1 MEDIDNFN
9 DNQAA
14 ELDEQ
19 TKQTKEY
26 IQNII
31 DGLSL
36 DEYDDMAAFLSDY
49 LGSDTTLKAMI
60 DGINTQIAI
69 KVDKV
74 EGKSLIDAE
83 YASSQSTQDNL
94 EFLSVTID
102 EENEIEAIA
111 LTEVIDSGTYT
122 TYIYYYDGYLREL
135 FVSSDAVYTAKS
147 GQPIVEIG
155 NLSIN
160 DSTTNSVS
168 LTLTST
174 KGTKTTMFLSTKSS

>member
-1 MEDIDNFN
+1 MFRLDSSARKIDTVMVMLLYFLFAITAFILILVGIKEYKHTTEVMN
-9 DNQAA
+9 DNYEVRTA
-14 ELDEQ
+14 
-19 TKQTKEY
+19 T
-26 IQNII
+26 
-31 DGLSL
+31 S
-36 DEYDDMAAFLSDY
+36 Y
-49 LGSDTTLKAMI
+49 LTEKIRQHDTGYGISTL
-60 DGINTQIAI
+60 
-69 KVDKV
+69 
-74 EGKSLIDAE
+74 
-83 YASSQSTQDNL
+83 
-94 EFLSVTID
+94 TID

-135 FVSSDAVYTAKS
+135 FVSSDAVYTAES

>member
-1 MEDIDNFN
+1 MN
-9 DNQAA
+9 DNYEVRTA
-14 ELDEQ
+14 
-19 TKQTKEY
+19 T
-26 IQNII
+26 
-31 DGLSL
+31 S
-36 DEYDDMAAFLSDY
+36 Y
-49 LGSDTTLKAMI
+49 LTEKIRQHDTGY
-60 DGINTQIAI
+60 GI
-69 KVDKV
+69 
-74 EGKSLIDAE
+74 
-83 YASSQSTQDNL
+83 ST
-94 EFLSVTID
+94 VTID

-135 FVSSDAVYTAKS
+135 FVSSDAVYTAES

>member
-1 MEDIDNFN
+1 MFRLDSSARKIDTVMVMLLYFLFAITAFILILVGIKEYKHTTEVMN
-9 DNQAA
+9 DNYEVRTA
-14 ELDEQ
+14 
-19 TKQTKEY
+19 T
-26 IQNII
+26 
-31 DGLSL
+31 S
-36 DEYDDMAAFLSDY
+36 Y
-49 LGSDTTLKAMI
+49 LTEKIRQHDTGYSI
-60 DGINTQIAI
+60 
-69 KVDKV
+69 
-74 EGKSLIDAE
+74 
-83 YASSQSTQDNL
+83 ST
-94 EFLSVTID
+94 VTID
-102 EENEIEAIA
+102 EENGIEAIA

-135 FVSSDAVYTAKS
+135 FVSRDAVYTAES